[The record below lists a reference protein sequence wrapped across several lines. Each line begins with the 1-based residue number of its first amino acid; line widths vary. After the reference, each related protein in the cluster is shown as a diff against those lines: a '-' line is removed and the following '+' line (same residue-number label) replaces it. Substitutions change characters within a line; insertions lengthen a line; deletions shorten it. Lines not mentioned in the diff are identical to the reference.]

1 MEVFMRIMH
10 SAATAFAVAAL
21 VGCNQDTGPAAVAA
35 PQLDQIE
42 GESGPS
48 ASGHANWVNRMNED
62 VSLSFHGRE
71 KDGVVDG
78 HFVQWVTSTAG
89 VRRENVGTI
98 DCLRIVGT
106 QDAVLSGI
114 VLENANPALVGA
126 VQIFSVHD
134 DGEGVDAVD
143 RRSPLTFQAPAAG
156 INCQNFTPAA
166 ATVTPLE
173 SGNIQV
179 KP

>member
-1 MEVFMRIMH
+1 MRFSHCI
-10 SAATAFAVAAL
+10 AVAFSLAAV

-35 PQLDQIE
+35 PQLDQVN

-48 ASGHANWVNRMNED
+48 ASGHANWVNRMGED

-71 KDGVVDG
+71 KDGVVTG

-98 DCLRIVGT
+98 DCLRIIGT
-106 QDAVLSGI
+106 QDAVLSGT

-126 VQIFSVHD
+126 IQIFSVHD

-143 RRSPLTFQAPAAG
+143 RRSSLTFRAPSLG
-156 INCQNFTPAA
+156 VDCQNFTPLA
-166 ATVTPLE
+166 ATSTPIE

>member
-1 MEVFMRIMH
+1 MRSMH
-10 SAATAFAVAAL
+10 HTVAALAVAAL
-21 VGCNQDTGPAAVAA
+21 VGCNQDSGPAAVAA
-35 PQLDQIE
+35 PQLDQVN

-48 ASGHANWVNRMNED
+48 ASGHANWINRMGED

-78 HFVQWVTSTAG
+78 NFVQWVTSTAG

-98 DCLRIVGT
+98 DCLRIVSP

-114 VLENANPALVGA
+114 VLENANPALIGA

-134 DGEGVDAVD
+134 DGEGADAVD
-143 RRSPLTFQAPAAG
+143 RRSPLTFRAPEAG

-166 ATVTPLE
+166 ASLTPLE